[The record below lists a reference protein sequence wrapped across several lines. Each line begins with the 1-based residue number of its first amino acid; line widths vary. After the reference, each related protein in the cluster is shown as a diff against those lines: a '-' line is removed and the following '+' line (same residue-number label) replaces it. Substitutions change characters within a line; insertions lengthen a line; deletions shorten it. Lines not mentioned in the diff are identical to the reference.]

1 MYFLI
6 ERILPSLVFFLL
18 YIHPA
23 LRSGEA
29 VEVGVVTR
37 EQGGPEREGAAHQSS
52 PARPPVSARSL
63 PISMPLPGRVR
74 ASRW

>member
-6 ERILPSLVFFLL
+6 ERTLPPLVFFLL
-18 YIHPA
+18 YMHPA

-37 EQGGPEREGAAHQSS
+37 EQGGPEREGGAHQ
-52 PARPPVSARSL
+52 
-63 PISMPLPGRVR
+63 
-74 ASRW
+74 